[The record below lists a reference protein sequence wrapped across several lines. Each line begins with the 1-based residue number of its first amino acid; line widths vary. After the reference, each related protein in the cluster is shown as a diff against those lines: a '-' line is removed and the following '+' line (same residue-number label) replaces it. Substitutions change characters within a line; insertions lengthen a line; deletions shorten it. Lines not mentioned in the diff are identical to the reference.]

1 MKPMISPSLM
11 CVDFMKMEETLR
23 TMERAG
29 IEYLH
34 IDIMDGHYVPNFTLG
49 TDFCKMLKKNT
60 SIPLDIHLMVENP
73 ENKLDWFAF
82 GEGDFV
88 SVHYESTP
96 HIHRALSAIR
106 QRGAKAMLA
115 LNPGTPLSVL
125 EYLVDEIDGLLIM
138 TVNPG
143 FSGQKL
149 VEATLQKIT
158 DAKAFLA
165 AHGRED
171 VLIEVDGNVNFPNAE
186 RMRKAGA
193 DIFVAGTSSIF
204 NPSAPLEE
212 LIAKLR
218 SVVEEA

>member
-125 EYLVDEIDGLLIM
+125 EYLVDEIVGLLIM

>member
-11 CVDFMKMEETLR
+11 CVDFMKMEPTLR

-60 SIPLDIHLMVENP
+60 TIPLDIHLMVENP
-73 ENKLDWFAF
+73 ESKLDWFQF
-82 GEGDFV
+82 GPGDFV

-125 EYLVDEIDGLLIM
+125 EYLVDDIDGLRVR

-149 VEATLQKIT
+149 GEATLQKIA
-158 DAKAFLA
+158 DAKAFLQA
-165 AHGRED
+165 RGRED
-171 VLIEVDGNVNFPNAE
+171 VLIEVDGNVSFPNAV
-186 RMRKAGA
+186 RMREAGA

-212 LIAKLR
+212 LIKKLR
-218 SVVEEA
+218 DTRESL

>member
-1 MKPMISPSLM
+1 M
-11 CVDFMKMEETLR
+11 CVDFMKMEQTLR

-149 VEATLQKIT
+149 VEATLQKIS

-165 AHGRED
+165 ARGRED
-171 VLIEVDGNVNFPNAE
+171 VVIEVDGNVNFPNAQ
-186 RMRKAGA
+186 RMRQAGA

-204 NPSAPLEE
+204 NPSAPLED